1 MMTLHYREKTK
12 QHGIA
17 LIMVLLVV
25 ALVSIIAVGIATNQQ
40 LNTKRTENL
49 LNNEQAYMYLL
60 AAEYFAKDILI
71 EDALNN
77 STDSLDDI
85 WARET
90 APIPV
95 EGGLVQGEIEDL
107 QSFVNINSLV
117 DGNGQI
123 NANQLAVLRNLINE
137 LSSQQPEIVIPD
149 NYQQAIADWIDSD
162 LDARAPGGAEDG
174 EYLNKTLPY
183 IAANQYFTN
192 KSELILVNGF
202 NYINFSQLSPYITAL
217 PDTVSTINVNT
228 ADAMLISSLSNQIS
242 FNDANEIIK
251 ARPQKGYADNAA
263 FLNLPEVK
271 NKNVNPDL
279 ITVRSDYFLLTAHAI
294 IGSSKSNLYS
304 LLYRESTG
312 NNQYQVKVLLRSQR
326 RI

>member
-1 MMTLHYREKTK
+1 MTLRYREKRK

-77 STDSLDDI
+77 STDSFDDI

-95 EGGLVQGEIEDL
+95 DGGSVQGKIEDL
-107 QSFVNINSLV
+107 QSFININSLI

-137 LSSQQPEIVIPD
+137 LSSQQPEIVIPN

-162 LDARAPGGAEDG
+162 LDARAPDGAEDG

-183 IAANQYFTN
+183 IAANQYFAS
-192 KSELILVNGF
+192 KSELVLVNGF
-202 NYINFSQLSPYITAL
+202 NFTNFSQLSPYITAL

-242 FNDANEIIK
+242 FDDANDIIK
-251 ARPQKGYADNAA
+251 ARPKKGYADNDT

-279 ITVRSDYFLLTAHAI
+279 ITMRSNYFLLTARAI
-294 IGSSKSNLYS
+294 IGNSTSNLYS
-304 LLYRESTG
+304 LLWRESAG

>member
-1 MMTLHYREKTK
+1 MMTLRYREKRK

-77 STDSLDDI
+77 STDSFDDI

-95 EGGLVQGEIEDL
+95 DGGSVQGKIEDL
-107 QSFVNINSLV
+107 QSFININSLI

-137 LSSQQPEIVIPD
+137 LSSQQPEIVIPN

-162 LDARAPGGAEDG
+162 LDARAPDGAEDG

-183 IAANQYFTN
+183 IAANQYFAS
-192 KSELILVNGF
+192 KSELVLVNGF
-202 NYINFSQLSPYITAL
+202 NFTNFSQLSPYITAL

-242 FNDANEIIK
+242 FDDANDIIK
-251 ARPQKGYADNAA
+251 ARPKKGYADNDT

-279 ITVRSDYFLLTAHAI
+279 ITMRSNYFLLTARAI
-294 IGSSKSNLYS
+294 IGNSTSNLYS
-304 LLYRESTG
+304 LLWRESAG